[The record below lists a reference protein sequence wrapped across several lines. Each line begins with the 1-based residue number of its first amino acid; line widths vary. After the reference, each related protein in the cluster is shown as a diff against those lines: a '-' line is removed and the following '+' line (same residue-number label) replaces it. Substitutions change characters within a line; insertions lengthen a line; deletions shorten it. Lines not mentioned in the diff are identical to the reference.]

1 MIKSSISVFL
11 LISIFM
17 VASCDQPLNSTEEK
31 YNDSSTATVVKNDT
45 TPLPVYNP
53 ALDPSLIGAAF
64 SKKLDD
70 SLGINIYEVTLKP
83 GDSIPF
89 HSHPD
94 HAIYL
99 MDTGTA
105 VLYEPGKDKGEVLP
119 AIPPATGWV
128 MGPIDDAVK
137 NIGKTSI
144 RWLEIDVH
152 RPNSIEMPAKPAYDA
167 SIDRFN
173 MGGKSIQKIADSMGI
188 KMFTVTM
195 KPGDTAALHSHPD
208 YAVYVL
214 EGGEMAVT
222 PRGGTPKRIKLE
234 RGKGLVIGPSI
245 HTEKNTGKT
254 TIKLLLTHIYR
265 PRIK

>member
-1 MIKSSISVFL
+1 MIKTSISVFL
-11 LISIFM
+11 LLM
-17 VASCDQPLNSTEEK
+17 VGACNQPSNSAEEK
-31 YNDSSTATVVKNDT
+31 NNDTSITTVVKNDST
-45 TPLPVYNP
+45 ALPVYDP
-53 ALDPSLIGAAF
+53 ALDPSIVCAAF

-70 SLGINIYEVTLKP
+70 SLGINIYEVSYKP
-83 GDSIPF
+83 GDSLPF

-94 HAIYL
+94 HAFYL

-105 VLYEPGKDKGEVLP
+105 VIYVPGIDKGEIFTG
-119 AIPPATGWV
+119 IPPGTGWV
-128 MGPIDDAVK
+128 MGPFNDATK

-152 RPNSIEMPAKPAYDA
+152 RPAGIELPANPPYDA
-167 SIDRFN
+167 TIDRLA
-173 MGGKSIQKIADSMGI
+173 MGGESIQKIADTLGI
-188 KMFTVTM
+188 KMFIVTM
-195 KPGDTAALHSHPD
+195 KPGDSAALHSHPD

-214 EGGEMAVT
+214 QGGEMAIT
-222 PRGGTPKRIKLE
+222 AQGSSRRIVKLE
-234 RGKGLVIGPSI
+234 SGKGLVIGPTT